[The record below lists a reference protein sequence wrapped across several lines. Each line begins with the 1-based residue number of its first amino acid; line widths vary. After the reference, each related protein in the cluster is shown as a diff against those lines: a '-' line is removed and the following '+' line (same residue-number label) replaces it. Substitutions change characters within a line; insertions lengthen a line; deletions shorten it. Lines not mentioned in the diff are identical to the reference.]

1 LIGIYFFA
9 FAGTGTLGG
18 IMSGWL
24 TALGGTELSFSV
36 AGVAG
41 LSVSLYVW
49 LRSRTVSL
57 VEKRPAEQQ
66 LAA

>member
-1 LIGIYFFA
+1 
-9 FAGTGTLGG
+9 
-18 IMSGWL
+18 MSGWL
-24 TALGGTELSFSV
+24 TALGGTELSFTV

-41 LSVSLYVW
+41 LSVSLYAW
-49 LRSRTVSL
+49 LRSRTIPL